1 MLPSEPQTDISQ
13 SELRVRR
20 TFPAGMFVSL
30 LTGSIVTLVGIFSGL
45 EPLVILVRSFVSAVV
60 LGCLVSLGISIVRL
74 ANSEYKKRN
83 VA

>member
-1 MLPSEPQTDISQ
+1 MNRKQISRRAQ
-13 SELRVRR
+13 LRVRR

-45 EPLVILVRSFVSAVV
+45 EPMVILVRSFVSAVV
-60 LGCLVSLGISIVRL
+60 LGCLMSLGISIVRL